1 MQAQDQFKIP
11 DSLKRKSYD
20 YLSEKMDDDNSGRF
34 ADSLYVWSYLYK
46 AKSEKNL
53 AETAMGFKHLMY
65 HSPKKFRLIYADSMV
80 ETASKTKDALII
92 GSAYLSR
99 GIIFYGQNR
108 YNDALNDY
116 ITANECLSKTKD
128 KYQIYKAKYNLGL
141 MKYFLKYTDEA
152 YSLFKECTQYYETNG
167 GKPYLHSLHMVAL
180 CYQSMGKFE
189 RSTATNTLGIA
200 EALQTGDYDIIC
212 YFEHCQGVNDYL
224 TGNYDNSIR
233 LLEKSMPGILKNEDG
248 ANAAVGYFYLGKDY
262 LSKNDME
269 KALPYLKKIDSIS
282 RTGTY
287 LRNDLW
293 ESYDILVAYYESI
306 HDEASKS
313 YYAQALTKATRANH
327 SDYESVSGKMA
338 RDYSKKIRQ
347 SETEK
352 ASIAKSRDNTIIA
365 ESGVII
371 LLAIGL
377 GGVIYKFKK
386 QKQIDK
392 KKFKAIFYNEEK
404 KESGIANAKF
414 EVRPSDDLSPEIRK
428 KILEGLDRF
437 ENTLG
442 FLDKEAGL
450 PELSKLCE
458 SNNSYVSK
466 AINVHKGKSVP
477 DYLDSLRIGYVHQK
491 LRDDKKYIKI
501 TIAAISEDAGF
512 KTPQKFN
519 KAFKKYTDGLLPS
532 FYIAEIRKS
541 REQAYL

>member
-1 MQAQDQFKIP
+1 MLQAQNQFKVP
-11 DSLKRKSYD
+11 DSLKRKSYA
-20 YLSEKMDDDNSGRF
+20 YLSEKLDDDNSGRL

-65 HSPKKFRLIYADSMV
+65 HSPKNFRLIYADSMV

-116 ITANECLSKTKD
+116 ITANEYLSKTKD
-128 KYQIYKAKYNLGL
+128 KYQIFKAKYNLGL

-180 CYQSMGKFE
+180 CYQSMEKFE

-200 EALQTGDYDIIC
+200 EALQTGDHDIIC

-224 TGNYDNSIR
+224 TGNYDTSIR

-262 LSKNDME
+262 LSKNDMG

-282 RTGTY
+282 RHGTY
-287 LRNDLW
+287 IRNDLW

-313 YYAQALTKATRANH
+313 YYSQALTKATRANH

-338 RDYSKKIRQ
+338 YDYTKKIQQ
-347 SETEK
+347 SESEK
-352 ASIAKSRDNTIIA
+352 AAIAKSGNNKIIA
-365 ESGVII
+365 EAGIII

-377 GGVIYKFKK
+377 VSVSYKFKK
-386 QKQIDK
+386 QKQIDQK
-392 KKFKAIFYNEEK
+392 RFRDIFHEAEETK
-404 KESGIANAKF
+404 SGSVKMKVEIQPSDGLSD
-414 EVRPSDDLSPEIRK
+414 EVRE
-428 KILEGLDRF
+428 KILDALDGF
-437 ENTLG
+437 ENGKG
-442 FLDKEAGL
+442 FRDKQTGL
-450 PELSKLCE
+450 PELSRLCH
-458 SNNSYVSK
+458 SNTKYVSK
-466 AINVHKGKSVP
+466 AINVYKNKSVP
-477 DYLDSLRIGYVHQK
+477 DYLDSLRIEYVHKK
-491 LRDDKKYIKI
+491 LREDRQYANTK
-501 TIAAISEDAGF
+501 IAAISEDAGF

-519 KAFKKYTDGLLPS
+519 QAFKKYTKGLSPG
-532 FYIAEIRKS
+532 FFMAEIRKS
-541 REQAYL
+541 REQA

>member
-1 MQAQDQFKIP
+1 MLQAQAQFKVP
-11 DSLKRKSYD
+11 DSLKRKSYA
-20 YLSEKMDDDNSGRF
+20 YLSEKMDDDNSGRL
-34 ADSLYVWSYLYK
+34 ADSLYAWSYLYK

-53 AETAMGFKHLMY
+53 AESVMGFKHLMY

-80 ETASKTKDALII
+80 ETASETKDALII

-99 GIIFYGQNR
+99 GVIFYGQNR
-108 YNDALNDY
+108 YNNALNDY
-116 ITANECLSKTKD
+116 VMANEYLSKTKD

-200 EALQTGDYDIIC
+200 EALQTGDHDMVC

-224 TGNYDNSIR
+224 IGNYDNSIR
-233 LLEKSMPGILKNEDG
+233 LLEKSMPGILKNDDG

-262 LSKNDME
+262 LSKNDLR
-269 KALPYLKKIDSIS
+269 KALPFLKKIDSIS

-313 YYAQALTKATRANH
+313 YYSKALTKATRASH

-338 RDYSKKIRQ
+338 RAYSEKIRQ

-352 ASIAKSRDNTIIA
+352 ASIAKSRDNAIIA

-377 GGVIYKFKK
+377 GSVIYKFKK

-392 KKFKAIFYNEEK
+392 KKFKAIFYNDEK
-404 KESGIANAKF
+404 KEVGLAKAQC
-414 EVRPSDDLSPEIRK
+414 EVQPSDDLNPEVRK
-428 KILEGLDRF
+428 KILDALDHF
-437 ENTLG
+437 EKSQG

-450 PELSKLCE
+450 PELSKFCE
-458 SNNSYVSK
+458 SNNSYVSR

-491 LRDDKKYIKI
+491 LKGDKQYIKI
-501 TIAAISEDAGF
+501 TIAAIAEDAGF

-519 KAFKKYTDGLLPS
+519 KAFRKYTGGLLPS
-532 FYIAEIRKS
+532 FYIEQIRNDNKKI
-541 REQAYL
+541 